1 MVDQQGEAEEAAED
15 GLLVQLYLFLWW
27 GKGKKI
33 YSFEKGFGYYIL
45 EPRRIWGAR
54 SPCVA
59 LLIIHCLLSASECG
73 KNYCLLLG
81 YSFVLR
87 KKEPSHFFF
96 CLFMIPYSSY
106 FQWRDICFKFSG
118 FFSNFCFFLIWFDWE
133 ILDLRRRWATIMVAT
148 IFLVPVVMR
157 MLITVH
163 IEAVG
168 CQLIGEIEV
177 EYFHACSIHL

>member
-87 KKEPSHFFF
+87 KKEPSHFFSV
-96 CLFMIPYSSY
+96 CLWSHTLHTFNDEIFVLNSV
-106 FQWRDICFKFSG
+106 D
-118 FFSNFCFFLIWFDWE
+118 FFRISVFFLIWFDWE